1 MQALMAEVVV
11 VEVRGRRLAVATA
24 RVREVAAVSTVTP
37 VPSAPPPV
45 VGLMQLRGQI
55 LPVIDVTSGERPPV
69 RPNDP
74 LIVIELGLAR
84 AALLV
89 DRVVGISVDEAV
101 HQAELLDVGALFD
114 ELRKKVSP

>member
-1 MQALMAEVVV
+1 MAEVVL
-11 VEVRGRRLAVATA
+11 VEVGGRRWAIPTA

-45 VGLMQLRGQI
+45 VGLTQLRGHI
-55 LPVIDVTSGERPPV
+55 VPVIDLAEGGPRAA

-74 LIVIELGLAR
+74 LVVVELGPAR

-89 DRVVGISVDEAV
+89 DRVVGISVDEAA

-114 ELRKKVSP
+114 ELRKKVQP